1 MAKNSKI
8 LLPKNISNEAQQF
21 VDAVISNLKKND
33 KLDKID
39 TASLYILT
47 KACDTYIKANE
58 HLDLEGLTFTSDR
71 GNISISPY
79 FKIAR
84 DSEKT
89 ILMLLTEYGCTL
101 RSRQKLK
108 GIDAEVEDSP
118 LMQFINES
126 KEL

>member
-1 MAKNSKI
+1 MAKTNKI
-8 LLPKNISNEAQQF
+8 LLPENLTEEARQF
-21 VDAVISNLKKND
+21 IDAVISNLKKND
-33 KLDKID
+33 RLDKLD

-47 KACDTYIKANE
+47 KACDNYIIANK
-58 HLDLEGLTFTSDR
+58 HLDEEGFTFTSDR

-101 RSRQKLK
+101 KSRQKLK
-108 GIDAEVEDSP
+108 GIDAEVEESP
-118 LMQFINES
+118 LLDFINSS
-126 KEL
+126 K

>member
-1 MAKNSKI
+1 MAKKTTNI
-8 LLPKNISNEAQQF
+8 LLPSNLTDEAKQF
-21 VDAVISNLKKND
+21 TDAVIANLKKND

-47 KACDTYIKANE
+47 KACDNYIKANK
-58 HLDLEGLTFTSDR
+58 HLDEEGMTFTSDR

-79 FKIAR
+79 FKIVR

-108 GIDAEVEDSP
+108 GIDSEVEESP
-118 LMQFINES
+118 LEKFLASN
-126 KEL
+126 K